1 MCNKAHGLSNV
12 GWNGAAARERERKR
26 GDSRRLASGSLRGNV
41 TLKAHFWT
49 FLSPAARVC
58 VVVCVCCLNI
68 SVTSPE
74 LGVIQLPC
82 VISGGFTSWLPK
94 KIPGVLDVEPVEDWM
109 ERGLGGG
116 FSSSTSTSS
125 SSHIETGLPLAV
137 HLSRRQQKK
146 KAWPSGKS
154 KPDSAPMICCLTF
167 CEWQRGRERG
177 PSFCFRLQPDKK
189 AQFFGSTCR
198 CFWSLFLF
206 LLCCCPQKFILLPA
220 VCLELP
226 QHPSPSGTRLTRI
239 VLRVQ
244 RCRFGKDG

>member
-137 HLSRRQQKK
+137 HLSKKK

-198 CFWSLFLF
+198 CFFLVRRAGDLFSCFCYVVARKSSFCSPQSAWS
-206 LLCCCPQKFILLPA
+206 CRSIR
-220 VCLELP
+220 V
-226 QHPSPSGTRLTRI
+226 HPGPGWQGS
-239 VLRVQ
+239 
-244 RCRFGKDG
+244 C

>member
-198 CFWSLFLF
+198 CFFLVRRAGDLFSCFCYVVARKSSFCSPQSAWS
-206 LLCCCPQKFILLPA
+206 CRSIR
-220 VCLELP
+220 V
-226 QHPSPSGTRLTRI
+226 HPGPGWQGS
-239 VLRVQ
+239 
-244 RCRFGKDG
+244 C